1 MYTISEE
8 ADKAAD
14 QHKVPKRLQA
24 KKGPGLNIRMTT
36 LTLFGPIAR
45 QRVNDKQPPK
55 NGDDL
60 DIDRC
65 AALHNTLLLYGWVCS
80 GKRIPQMEKKSWWS
94 RHGNDDLKKL
104 LRPSVVRYL
113 SKVFDV
119 PGHNFFYHVSGL
131 ASPKDVLQL
140 GEVLEDAERSP
151 SKDEKHRFIVLYS
164 TSRDHVTH
172 PAGIVYD
179 QQEHRAIFMPT
190 YNHVFNFKDTSL
202 PWQPLESI
210 LSAYIDMV
218 EAEKAIALHD
228 SVGQAAE
235 GPATEIK
242 MGNDRVQFKSRPWV
256 LQAYT
261 KGDLEACLNTWLR
274 LVEAIEKRA
283 DPLGLKRSE
292 EDDAEPLASRT
303 ALTVAGIPRGFAYDL
318 LSHANYSHVW
328 YVAPGV
334 RLPKV
339 EEFLN
344 QPFKKILQQYPKET
358 EGMKMP
364 FLFLRAEGTVSAK
377 EAKFRWPFS
386 TIESV
391 PCGLYLDAFPN
402 AQNPF
407 EDACRFVLP
416 IKLGGNRY
424 ARTAD
429 FKPIIRSH
437 SDLYQTGIN
446 PFVMRHGPKLVAIL
460 ENWLEHI
467 ERGHWQVDE
476 KGVTGGIDGESTRVA
491 QVVCPRANKNVRSL
505 ERGRYPA
512 KLVAVPGKASF
523 DLGVLAACSRWVSLI
538 RAVLSF
544 HLLGSGVS
552 CEERDFTVCCP
563 FPSAIFPKLK
573 QKGGST
579 VFLRRRRMCI
589 AFRGRDLLF
598 LCNSIN
604 RTEEKR
610 EAKPKQN
617 QKQKQKLYTRCWQ
630 VQAFY
635 YCNCNIS
642 ASCGTWDSGRL
653 DTTSCTFRP
662 SKFHVFRIKKY
673 RNSSI
678 RRQDC
683 EQTV

>member
-1 MYTISEE
+1 MYSISEE
-8 ADKAAD
+8 TDKPE
-14 QHKVPKRLQA
+14 HKVPKRLAA

-45 QRVNDKQPPK
+45 QRVNEKQPPK

-94 RHGNDDLKKL
+94 RHGNDDLKNL

-151 SKDEKHRFIVLYS
+151 SKDEKHRYIVLYS

-261 KGDLEACLNTWLR
+261 KGDLEACLNTWLK

-283 DPLGLKRSE
+283 DPLNLKRSE

-344 QPFKKILQQYPKET
+344 QPFRKILQDYPKET

-467 ERGHWQVDE
+467 ERGHWQVNE
-476 KGVTGGIDGESTRVA
+476 KGVMGGIDGKSIRVVGLNDRTLTICAVWKEADTR
-491 QVVCPRANKNVRSL
+491 QNWW
-505 ERGRYPA
+505 RYQ
-512 KLVAVPGKASF
+512 GK
-523 DLGVLAACSRWVSLI
+523 
-538 RAVLSF
+538 
-544 HLLGSGVS
+544 HLL
-552 CEERDFTVCCP
+552 
-563 FPSAIFPKLK
+563 I
-573 QKGGST
+573 
-579 VFLRRRRMCI
+579 
-589 AFRGRDLLF
+589 
-598 LCNSIN
+598 
-604 RTEEKR
+604 
-610 EAKPKQN
+610 
-617 QKQKQKLYTRCWQ
+617 
-630 VQAFY
+630 
-635 YCNCNIS
+635 
-642 ASCGTWDSGRL
+642 
-653 DTTSCTFRP
+653 
-662 SKFHVFRIKKY
+662 
-673 RNSSI
+673 
-678 RRQDC
+678 
-683 EQTV
+683 

>member
-1 MYTISEE
+1 MYSISEE
-8 ADKAAD
+8 TDKPE
-14 QHKVPKRLQA
+14 QHKVPKRLAA

-131 ASPKDVLQL
+131 ASPKDV
-140 GEVLEDAERSP
+140 
-151 SKDEKHRFIVLYS
+151 F
-164 TSRDHVTH
+164 
-172 PAGIVYD
+172 D

-235 GPATEIK
+235 GPATEIR

-261 KGDLEACLNTWLR
+261 KGDLEACLNTWLK

-283 DPLGLKRSE
+283 DPQNLKRSE

-344 QPFKKILQQYPKET
+344 QPFKKILQEYPKET

-467 ERGHWQVDE
+467 ERGHWQVNE
-476 KGVTGGIDGESTRVA
+476 KGVMGGIDGKSTRVLSDLY
-491 QVVCPRANKNVRSL
+491 VRML
-505 ERGRYPA
+505 TICAVWKEADTRQNWWRYQ
-512 KLVAVPGKASF
+512 GK
-523 DLGVLAACSRWVSLI
+523 
-538 RAVLSF
+538 
-544 HLLGSGVS
+544 HLL
-552 CEERDFTVCCP
+552 
-563 FPSAIFPKLK
+563 I
-573 QKGGST
+573 
-579 VFLRRRRMCI
+579 
-589 AFRGRDLLF
+589 
-598 LCNSIN
+598 
-604 RTEEKR
+604 
-610 EAKPKQN
+610 
-617 QKQKQKLYTRCWQ
+617 
-630 VQAFY
+630 
-635 YCNCNIS
+635 
-642 ASCGTWDSGRL
+642 
-653 DTTSCTFRP
+653 
-662 SKFHVFRIKKY
+662 
-673 RNSSI
+673 
-678 RRQDC
+678 
-683 EQTV
+683 

>member
-8 ADKAAD
+8 NDKAE
-14 QHKVPKRLQA
+14 QQQKVVPKRLQA
-24 KKGPGLNIRMTT
+24 RSGPGLNIRMTT

-45 QRVNDKQPPK
+45 HRVNEKQPPK
-55 NGDDL
+55 NNDDL
-60 DIDRC
+60 DVERC

-94 RHGNDDLKKL
+94 RHGNDDLKKI
-104 LRPSVVRYL
+104 LRPIVVRYL

-131 ASPKDVLQL
+131 ASPKDILQL
-140 GEVLEDAERSP
+140 GEVLEDEDRKPAKKE
-151 SKDEKHRFIVLYS
+151 EKHRFIVLYN
-164 TSRDHVTH
+164 TSRDHVSH

-179 QQEHRAIFMPT
+179 QQQHRAIFMPT
-190 YNHVFNFKDTSL
+190 YNHIFNLTDPSL

-228 SVGQAAE
+228 TVGHAAE
-235 GPATEIK
+235 GPETEVK
-242 MGNDRVQFKSRPWV
+242 MGNDRVQFKTRPWV

-274 LVEAIEKRA
+274 LVQAIEQRA
-283 DPLGLKRSE
+283 DPTGSKRHP
-292 EDDAEPLASRT
+292 DDDDEPLASRA
-303 ALTVAGIPRGFAYDL
+303 ALNVAGIPKGFAYDL
-318 LSHANYSHVW
+318 LSHANYSHIW

-344 QPFKKILQQYPKET
+344 QPFRQILKKFPKET

-364 FLFLRAEGTVSAK
+364 FLFLRAPGTVSAK

-386 TIESV
+386 TLESV

-467 ERGHWQVDE
+467 ERGHWQVNE
-476 KGVTGGIDGESTRVA
+476 KGVMGGIDGKFCSLDECPE
-491 QVVCPRANKNVRSL
+491 VVTLTIRSL
-505 ERGRYPA
+505 EGGRYPT
-512 KLVAVPGKASF
+512 KLVALPGKASSHLMRSRCRNVSSASF
-523 DLGVLAACSRWVSLI
+523 EACRPKSTCSPKRGSGNLRRSSGVYQTAAPKNSFS
-538 RAVLSF
+538 SF
-544 HLLGSGVS
+544 HH
-552 CEERDFTVCCP
+552 RYHDFQHWCFC
-563 FPSAIFPKLK
+563 FRAW
-573 QKGGST
+573 
-579 VFLRRRRMCI
+579 
-589 AFRGRDLLF
+589 AFTETKRFVDTLLF
-598 LCNSIN
+598 I
-604 RTEEKR
+604 
-610 EAKPKQN
+610 
-617 QKQKQKLYTRCWQ
+617 
-630 VQAFY
+630 F
-635 YCNCNIS
+635 
-642 ASCGTWDSGRL
+642 
-653 DTTSCTFRP
+653 
-662 SKFHVFRIKKY
+662 
-673 RNSSI
+673 
-678 RRQDC
+678 
-683 EQTV
+683 

>member
-1 MYTISEE
+1 MYSISEE
-8 ADKAAD
+8 QDKAE
-14 QHKVPKRLQA
+14 QHKVPKRLAA

-45 QRVNDKQPPK
+45 QRVNEKQPPK

-151 SKDEKHRFIVLYS
+151 SKDEKYRYIVLYS

-261 KGDLEACLNTWLR
+261 KGDLEACLNTWLK

-283 DPLGLKRSE
+283 DPLNLKRSE

-344 QPFKKILQQYPKET
+344 QPFRKILQDYPKET

-467 ERGHWQVDE
+467 ERGHWQVNE
-476 KGVTGGIDGESTRVA
+476 KGVMGGIDGKSTRV
-491 QVVCPRANKNVRSL
+491 VRSECPQANDFRSL
-505 ERGRYPA
+505 ERGRYPT
-512 KLVAVPGKASF
+512 KLVAIPGKASSH
-523 DLGVLAACSRWVSLI
+523 LG
-538 RAVLSF
+538 
-544 HLLGSGVS
+544 
-552 CEERDFTVCCP
+552 
-563 FPSAIFPKLK
+563 
-573 QKGGST
+573 
-579 VFLRRRRMCI
+579 
-589 AFRGRDLLF
+589 
-598 LCNSIN
+598 
-604 RTEEKR
+604 
-610 EAKPKQN
+610 
-617 QKQKQKLYTRCWQ
+617 
-630 VQAFY
+630 
-635 YCNCNIS
+635 
-642 ASCGTWDSGRL
+642 
-653 DTTSCTFRP
+653 
-662 SKFHVFRIKKY
+662 
-673 RNSSI
+673 
-678 RRQDC
+678 
-683 EQTV
+683 

>member
-8 ADKAAD
+8 KEKPE

-24 KKGPGLNIRMTT
+24 KSGSGLNIRMTT

-45 QRVNDKQPPK
+45 QRVNEKQPPK
-55 NGDDL
+55 NSGDL
-60 DIDRC
+60 DITRC

-94 RHGNDDLKKL
+94 RHGNDELKKV
-104 LRPSVVRYL
+104 LRPSVVTYL

-131 ASPKDVLQL
+131 AGPKDVLQL
-140 GEVLEDAERSP
+140 SEALDDAERKP
-151 SKDEKHRFIVLYS
+151 LSKEEKYRYIVLYN

-190 YNHVFNFKDTSL
+190 YNHIFNFKDTSL

-218 EAEKAIALHD
+218 EAEKAVALHD

-235 GPATEIK
+235 GPATEVK
-242 MGNDRVQFKSRPWV
+242 MGDDRVQFKTRPWV

-283 DPLGLKRSE
+283 DPTGSKNNE

-303 ALTVAGIPRGFAYDL
+303 ALNVAGIPKGFAYDL

-344 QPFKKILQQYPKET
+344 QPFRKILQQYPKET

-386 TIESV
+386 TVEAV
-391 PCGLYLDAFPN
+391 PCGLYIDAFPN

-416 IKLGGNRY
+416 IKLGANRY

-446 PFVMRHGPKLVAIL
+446 PFVMRHGPKLVAVL
-460 ENWLEHI
+460 ENWLENIESGHWSVN
-467 ERGHWQVDE
+467 ERGVA
-476 KGVTGGIDGESTRVA
+476 GGIDGESNHSLLS
-491 QVVCPRANKNVRSL
+491 VVDHELTMSSL
-505 ERGRYPA
+505 ERGRYSTE
-512 KLVAVPGKASF
+512 LVALSGKASS
-523 DLGVLAACSRWVSLI
+523 GLA
-538 RAVLSF
+538 
-544 HLLGSGVS
+544 
-552 CEERDFTVCCP
+552 
-563 FPSAIFPKLK
+563 
-573 QKGGST
+573 
-579 VFLRRRRMCI
+579 
-589 AFRGRDLLF
+589 
-598 LCNSIN
+598 
-604 RTEEKR
+604 
-610 EAKPKQN
+610 
-617 QKQKQKLYTRCWQ
+617 
-630 VQAFY
+630 
-635 YCNCNIS
+635 
-642 ASCGTWDSGRL
+642 
-653 DTTSCTFRP
+653 
-662 SKFHVFRIKKY
+662 
-673 RNSSI
+673 
-678 RRQDC
+678 
-683 EQTV
+683 

>member
-1 MYTISEE
+1 MHTIREESEKT
-8 ADKAAD
+8 DP

-24 KKGPGLNIRMTT
+24 RSGPGLNIRMTT

-55 NGDDL
+55 VLDDL
-60 DIDRC
+60 DVERC

-94 RHGNDDLKKL
+94 RHGNDSLKKL
-104 LRPSVVRYL
+104 LRPTVVRYL

-131 ASPKDVLQL
+131 AAPKDILQL
-140 GEVLEDAERSP
+140 GEVLEDEDRSGP
-151 SKDEKHRFIVLYS
+151 NKEEKYRFIVLYN
-164 TSRDHVTH
+164 TSRDHVSH

-190 YNHVFNFKDTSL
+190 YNHIFNLKDRSL

-228 SVGQAAE
+228 TVGQAAE
-235 GPATEIK
+235 GPETEIK
-242 MGNDRVQFKSRPWV
+242 MGNDRVQYKSRPWV

-261 KGDLEACLNTWLR
+261 KGDLEACLNTWLK
-274 LVEAIEKRA
+274 LVQAIEQRA
-283 DPLGLKRSE
+283 DPTGSKHNP
-292 EDDAEPLASRT
+292 EDDDEPLASRT
-303 ALTVAGIPRGFAYDL
+303 ALNVAGIPKGFAYDL
-318 LSHANYSHVW
+318 LSHANYSHIW

-344 QPFKKILQQYPKET
+344 QPFKKILKQYPKET

-364 FLFLRAEGTVSAK
+364 FLFLRATGEVSAK

-386 TIESV
+386 TLESV

-476 KGVTGGIDGESTRVA
+476 KGVVGGIDGESSASRVCNCTTNTLHS
-491 QVVCPRANKNVRSL
+491 V
-505 ERGRYPA
+505 ERGRHA
-512 KLVAVPGKASF
+512 TELVALSGEASSHLRLMRF
-523 DLGVLAACSRWVSLI
+523 IWQIEERGR
-538 RAVLSF
+538 RAVCL
-544 HLLGSGVS
+544 HLARRPESGSGSHLCNLCVS
-552 CEERDFTVCCP
+552 QAAAWHPNE
-563 FPSAIFPKLK
+563 K
-573 QKGGST
+573 QQFMTK
-579 VFLRRRRMCI
+579 
-589 AFRGRDLLF
+589 RGR
-598 LCNSIN
+598 I
-604 RTEEKR
+604 T
-610 EAKPKQN
+610 
-617 QKQKQKLYTRCWQ
+617 
-630 VQAFY
+630 AFY
-635 YCNCNIS
+635 
-642 ASCGTWDSGRL
+642 GTRTL
-653 DTTSCTFRP
+653 L
-662 SKFHVFRIKKY
+662 
-673 RNSSI
+673 
-678 RRQDC
+678 
-683 EQTV
+683 